1 MVSAFIDIT
10 NTKIE
15 IEIVGAEMCVIG
27 LEFQAQIARRQKE
40 PAAQNFR
47 DKCFLLLQTIAN
59 RAIQL

>member
-27 LEFQAQIARRQKE
+27 LEFQTQIALRQKE

-47 DKCFLLLQTIAN
+47 DKCFLIRQTIAN

>member
-15 IEIVGAEMCVIG
+15 IEIVGAEMCVTG
-27 LEFQAQIARRQKE
+27 LEFQAQITLRQKE

>member
-10 NTKIE
+10 NTK

-27 LEFQAQIARRQKE
+27 LEFQAQIALRQKE

>member
-27 LEFQAQIARRQKE
+27 LEFQAQIALRQKG
-40 PAAQNFR
+40 ACSSKFSG
-47 DKCFLLLQTIAN
+47 
-59 RAIQL
+59 